1 MTAIVKTY
9 DLENERLRKYCRKEC
24 PVKEVSVEEVSG
36 RESINPGIVLR
47 ESVSLESVH
56 KEVSVRELYEYQF
69 ISETLLE
76 EQL

>member
-69 ISETLLE
+69 ISETFLE
-76 EQL
+76 E